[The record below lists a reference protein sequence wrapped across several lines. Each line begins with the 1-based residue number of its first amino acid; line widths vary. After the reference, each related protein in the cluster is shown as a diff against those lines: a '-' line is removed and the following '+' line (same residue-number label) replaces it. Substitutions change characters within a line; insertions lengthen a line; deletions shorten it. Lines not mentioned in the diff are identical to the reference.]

1 MKKLLMMALAA
12 LMFTGVAVAEENAGV
27 KFTEDTF
34 ANVQKVAKKA
44 KKPIFVDIYTTWC
57 GPCKYLASKIFP
69 AQIVGDYMNEAFV
82 STKFDAEKGE
92 GIELAK
98 KYAVKGYPTM
108 LILDAEGKELG
119 RLVGSSR
126 TLRNF
131 LCGPVRN
138 RRSLPAPLALLR
150 CAVNAAVR

>member
-1 MKKLLMMALAA
+1 
-12 LMFTGVAVAEENAGV
+12 
-27 KFTEDTF
+27 
-34 ANVQKVAKKA
+34 
-44 KKPIFVDIYTTWC
+44 
-57 GPCKYLASKIFP
+57 
-69 AQIVGDYMNEAFV
+69 MNEAFV

-126 TLRNF
+126 TPEEFVQRLKDEM
-131 LCGPVRN
+131 
-138 RRSLPAPLALLR
+138 AKIEEK
-150 CAVNAAVR
+150 